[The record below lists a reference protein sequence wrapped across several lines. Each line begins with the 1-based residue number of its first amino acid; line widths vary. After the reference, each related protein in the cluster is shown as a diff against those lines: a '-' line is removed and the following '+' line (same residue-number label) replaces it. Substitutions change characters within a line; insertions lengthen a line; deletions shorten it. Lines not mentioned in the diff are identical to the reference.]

1 MAKYTD
7 IDLNF
12 SRNPITNDV
21 SILQDVD
28 AVKSAVRNIILT
40 NFGERP
46 FNPIFGS
53 GIRRLLFEPLTVITA
68 SSIRT
73 FIETAL
79 ENFEPRIEVIQ
90 IDVYADA
97 DNNAFQVTIGFRML
111 GDTRI
116 VLVPITLKRLR

>member
-12 SRNPITNDV
+12 TRNPITNDV
-21 SILQDVD
+21 SVLQDEA

-40 NFGERP
+40 NLGERP
-46 FNPIFGS
+46 FNSTFGS
-53 GIRRLLFEPLTVITA
+53 GLRRLLFEPLTPITA
-68 SSIRT
+68 TSLEIL
-73 FIETAL
+73 IENAL
-79 ENFEPRIEVIQ
+79 QNFEPRVEIMQVNVIADLDSNGF
-90 IDVYADA
+90 DVT
-97 DNNAFQVTIGFRML
+97 VGFRMR